1 MQTDTLEKWTRTVDC
16 SDSVNSLSLTRARR
30 GPSGRQ
36 RDSSSLLRFAQP
48 DCGQRQHPVRYTH
61 HSITRAAAETRRA
74 GGVAHPRRAPAPA
87 GRARAAP
94 SPGTNRIDRPRLTSP
109 VGRLEALRAAPG
121 SRAAPVRSLRRGLL
135 RHGRRDALRYATG
148 GFQLTSN
155 GQVIAL
161 CIGAAA

>member
-36 RDSSSLLRFAQP
+36 RDSFVAYSRNRTADSDNTPFGIHTTVLLARPRRRGAP
-48 DCGQRQHPVRYTH
+48 GGSR
-61 HSITRAAAETRRA
+61 TRAGR
-74 GGVAHPRRAPAPA
+74 PRPPAAPAP
-87 GRARAAP
+87 P

-135 RHGRRDALRYATG
+135 RHGRRDAPPLAVTTDANRAK
-148 GFQLTSN
+148 LSPC
-155 GQVIAL
+155 V
-161 CIGAAA
+161 